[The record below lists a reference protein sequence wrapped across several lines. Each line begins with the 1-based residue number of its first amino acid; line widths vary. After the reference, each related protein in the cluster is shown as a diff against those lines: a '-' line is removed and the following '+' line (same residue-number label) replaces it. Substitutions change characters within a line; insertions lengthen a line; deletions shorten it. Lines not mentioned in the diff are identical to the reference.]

1 MGNIRNS
8 EFIISKTL
16 LKYLKEINY
25 EIPNKVKAKI
35 IYSLLNTG
43 FDFNHILSL
52 LDKLAKS
59 IKDDDKLKANII
71 SLASILELKLN
82 DFRYKDSGSNN
93 FIYRLDVYD
102 KDYNEFSIYGV
113 FSLYDDAFKAA
124 TELEDYDNFII
135 YKQRTLFNHFNKS
148 WIIRNIIDY
157 FEMVELKRRN
167 DELFISCVVFNK
179 YTDYE
184 EKCINNIMETP
195 VLIPHP
201 FQKGDIVKIS
211 RVGYGVICN
220 VETEEEYNDRYQKY
234 INLGIDVYSGS
245 SSYLSIMVD
254 IINEDDLTFG
264 HYHSNALEIELV
276 DAEKIRNKKV
286 REVLMQ
292 GSSVLKGNGYLSDYD
307 LIKIRYKEI

>member
-16 LKYLKEINY
+16 LKYLEEINY

-52 LDKLAKS
+52 LNKLANS
-59 IKDDDKLKANII
+59 IEDDDKLKADII

-82 DFRYKDSGSNN
+82 DFKYRDSGSNS
-93 FIYRLDVYD
+93 FIYILDVYD
-102 KDYNEFSIYGV
+102 KEYNKFSMYGI
-113 FSLYDDAFKAA
+113 FSLYDNAFKAA
-124 TELEDYDNFII
+124 TELEDCDNFII

-148 WIIRNIIDY
+148 WLIKNIDD
-157 FEMVELKRRN
+157 FERVELKRRN
-167 DELFISCVVFNK
+167 DELFISYVVFDK

-184 EKCINNIMETP
+184 EKRIGDIMEAP
-195 VLIPHP
+195 VFIPHP

-211 RVGYGVICN
+211 RLGYGVICN

-234 INLGIDVYSGS
+234 INLGTYIYSGS
-245 SSYLSIMVD
+245 SSYLSIIVD
-254 IINEDDLTFG
+254 IINEDDLTFY

-276 DAEKIRNKKV
+276 DVEKIRNKKI
-286 REVLMQ
+286 REVLIQ

-307 LIKIRYKEI
+307 LTKIRYKEK